1 LSDQELEGFVQ
12 RMLSQE
18 ASFAKFAD
26 KFSEKAQQA
35 LLFASEEAQLF
46 NHNYIGTEHL
56 LLGLLHEGTGTAARI
71 LNECGVELQKVRKAV
86 EFIVGRGKEP
96 VEGEPGL
103 TLRAQVV
110 IALAVSEGWRTPDH
124 RIDTE
129 QLLLGIIREGE
140 GIAAGIM
147 ERLSTSL
154 EQVRTKVL
162 QALLNQNVPNVPTD
176 PLKEAARNKSNV
188 VACRVDGNDL
198 DAIDMLVE
206 VGIRTT
212 RSDAA
217 SWLIHAGIEA
227 NRSVLESVQATVGE
241 IRQLRTRAQAAAA
254 QLLKSE
260 SAPGSTNVAE
270 KRTEGEEPH

>member
-1 LSDQELEGFVQ
+1 MSDSEFKDYVE
-12 RMLSQE
+12 RMLAQE
-18 ASFAKFAD
+18 ASFVKFAD

-35 LLFASEEAQLF
+35 LLFSSEEARLF

-71 LNECGVELQKVRKAV
+71 LNEYGVDLQKARQAV

-96 VEGEPGL
+96 YEGEPRL
-103 TLRAQVV
+103 TPRAQVV
-110 IALAVSEGWRTPDH
+110 IALSVSEGWRAAGHT
-124 RIDTE
+124 IDTE

-140 GIAAGIM
+140 GIGAGII
-147 ERLSTSL
+147 ERVGTSL
-154 EQVRTKVL
+154 EQIRTRIL
-162 QALLNQNVPNVPTD
+162 QSLLNQNVLVE
-176 PLKEAARNKSNV
+176 PLKETAKNKSNV

-241 IRQLRTRAQAAAA
+241 IRQLRTRAQAMAQ

-260 SAPGSTNVAE
+260 GADSST
-270 KRTEGEEPH
+270 KGEEKATGSEEAS

>member
-1 LSDQELEGFVQ
+1 MSDQELEGFVQ

-35 LLFASEEAQLF
+35 LLFANEEAGLF

-56 LLGLLHEGTGTAARI
+56 LLGLLHEGTGVAAKI
-71 LNECGVELQKVRKAV
+71 LNECGVELEKVRKAV

-103 TLRAQVV
+103 TPRSQVV
-110 IALAVSEGWRTPDH
+110 IALAVSEGWRTPGH
-124 RIDTE
+124 LIDTE

-140 GIAAGIM
+140 GIAAGII
-147 ERLSTSL
+147 ERLATSL
-154 EQVRTKVL
+154 EQVRAKVL
-162 QALLNQNVPNVPTD
+162 QALLNQNVPVE
-176 PLKEAARNKSNV
+176 PLKEAAKNKSNV
-188 VACRVDGNDL
+188 VACRVDGYDL

-227 NRSVLESVQATVGE
+227 NRSVLDSVQATVGE
-241 IRQLRTRAQAAAA
+241 IRQLRTRAQAVAM
-254 QLLKSE
+254 QLLKTE
-260 SAPGSTNVAE
+260 GAAGSTNVVE
-270 KRTEGEEPH
+270 KTTESEDPN

>member
-1 LSDQELEGFVQ
+1 VSDQELEGFVQ

-18 ASFAKFAD
+18 ASSFAKFAD

-56 LLGLLHEGTGTAARI
+56 LLGLLHVGTGAAAKV
-71 LNECGVELQKVRKAV
+71 LNECGVDLQKVRKAV

-96 VEGEPGL
+96 FEGEPGL
-103 TLRAQVV
+103 TPRSQVV

-124 RIDTE
+124 HIDTE

-140 GIAAGIM
+140 GIGAAII
-147 ERLSTSL
+147 ERVGTSL
-154 EQVRTKVL
+154 EQVRARVL
-162 QALLNQNVPNVPTD
+162 QVLLNQNVPLE
-176 PLKEAARNKSNV
+176 PLKETAKNKSNV

-217 SWLIHAGIEA
+217 SWLIHAGIES
-227 NRSVLESVQATVGE
+227 NRSILESVQATVGE
-241 IRQLRTRAQAAAA
+241 IRQLRTRAQAVAA
-254 QLLKSE
+254 QLLKTE
-260 SAPGSTNVAE
+260 SAAGSTRVTE
-270 KRTEGEEPH
+270 KTAEGEDPN

>member
-1 LSDQELEGFVQ
+1 MSDQELEGFVQ

-35 LLFASEEAQLF
+35 LLFASEEAGLF

-56 LLGLLHEGTGTAARI
+56 LLGLLHEGTGVAAKV

-103 TLRAQVV
+103 TPRSQVV
-110 IALAVSEGWRTPDH
+110 IALAVSEGWRTPGH
-124 RIDTE
+124 LIDTE
-129 QLLLGIIREGE
+129 QLLLGIVREGE
-140 GIAAGIM
+140 GIAAGII
-147 ERLSTSL
+147 ERLATSL
-154 EQVRTKVL
+154 EQVRAKVL
-162 QALLNQNVPNVPTD
+162 QALLNQNVPVE
-176 PLKEAARNKSNV
+176 PLKEAAKNKSNV
-188 VACRVDGNDL
+188 VACRVDGYDL

-227 NRSVLESVQATVGE
+227 NRSVLDSVQATVGE
-241 IRQLRTRAQAAAA
+241 IRQLRTRAQAVAM
-254 QLLKSE
+254 QLLKTE
-260 SAPGSTNVAE
+260 GAAGSTNVAE
-270 KRTEGEEPH
+270 KTTESEDPN

>member
-1 LSDQELEGFVQ
+1 MSDQELEGFVQ
-12 RMLSQE
+12 KMLSQE
-18 ASFAKFAD
+18 ASFARFAD

-35 LLFASEEAQLF
+35 LLFASEEARLF

-56 LLGLLHEGTGTAARI
+56 LLGLLHEGTGIAARI
-71 LNECGVELQKVRKAV
+71 LNENGVDLQKVRKAV
-86 EFIVGRGKEP
+86 EFIVGKGKEP

-110 IALAVSEGWRTPDH
+110 IALAVSEGWRTPGH
-124 RIDTE
+124 AIDTE

-140 GIAAGIM
+140 GIAAGII
-147 ERLSTSL
+147 ERVSTSL
-154 EQVRTKVL
+154 EQVRAKVL
-162 QALLNQNVPNVPTD
+162 QALLNQNISVE
-176 PLKEAARNKSNV
+176 PLKEVAKNKSNV
-188 VACRVDGNDL
+188 VACRVDGDDL

-217 SWLIHAGIEA
+217 SWLIHAGIDA

-241 IRQLRTRAQAAAA
+241 IRQLRTKAQAAAA
-254 QLLKSE
+254 QLLKTERAAS
-260 SAPGSTNVAE
+260 STSVEE
-270 KRTEGEEPH
+270 KPTGPEHS

>member
-1 LSDQELEGFVQ
+1 MSDQELEGFVQ

-18 ASFAKFAD
+18 ASSYAKFAD

-56 LLGLLHEGTGTAARI
+56 LLGLLHEGTGVAARV
-71 LNECGVELQKVRKAV
+71 LNECGVDLQKVRKAI

-96 VEGEPGL
+96 FEGEPGL
-103 TLRAQVV
+103 TVRSQVV

-124 RIDTE
+124 HIDTE

-140 GIAAGIM
+140 GIGAAII
-147 ERLSTSL
+147 ERVGTSL
-154 EQVRTKVL
+154 EQVRTRVL
-162 QALLNQNVPNVPTD
+162 QVLLNQNVSVE
-176 PLKEAARNKSNV
+176 PLKETAKNKSNV

-241 IRQLRTRAQAAAA
+241 IRQLRTRAQAVAA
-254 QLLKSE
+254 QLLKTE
-260 SAPGSTNVAE
+260 STADATSAAE
-270 KRTEGEEPH
+270 KITEGEDSNQ

>member
-1 LSDQELEGFVQ
+1 MSDQELEGFVQ
-12 RMLSQE
+12 KMLSQK

-35 LLFASEEAQLF
+35 LLFAQEEAQLL
-46 NHNYIGTEHL
+46 NHNFIGTEHL
-56 LLGLLHEGTGTAARI
+56 LLGLLHEGTGEAARV
-71 LNECGVELQKVRKAV
+71 LNECGVDLQKVRKAV

-103 TLRAQVV
+103 TPRSQVV
-110 IALAVSEGWRTPDH
+110 ISLAISEGWRTPDH
-124 RIDTE
+124 HIDTE

-140 GIAAGIM
+140 GIGAAII
-147 ERLSTSL
+147 ERVGSSL

-162 QALLNQNVPNVPTD
+162 QALLNQNIPVES
-176 PLKEAARNKSNV
+176 LKETAKNKSNV

-198 DAIDMLVE
+198 EAIDMLVE

-241 IRQLRTRAQAAAA
+241 IRQLRSKAQATAA

-260 SAPGSTNVAE
+260 KTS
-270 KRTEGEEPH
+270 EGEEASQ

>member
-1 LSDQELEGFVQ
+1 MSDQELEGFIQ

-18 ASFAKFAD
+18 ASSFAKFAD

-56 LLGLLHEGTGTAARI
+56 LLGLLHEGTGVAAKVLI
-71 LNECGVELQKVRKAV
+71 ECGVDLQKVRKAV

-103 TLRAQVV
+103 TPRSQVV
-110 IALAVSEGWRTPDH
+110 IALAVSEGWRTPGH
-124 RIDTE
+124 HIDTE

-140 GIAAGIM
+140 GIGAAII
-147 ERLSTSL
+147 ERVGTSL
-154 EQVRTKVL
+154 EQVRARVL
-162 QALLNQNVPNVPTD
+162 QALLNQNVSVE
-176 PLKEAARNKSNV
+176 PLKETAKNKNNV

-241 IRQLRTRAQAAAA
+241 IRQLRTRAQAVAA
-254 QLLKSE
+254 QLLKTE
-260 SAPGSTNVAE
+260 SATDLTRLAE
-270 KRTEGEEPH
+270 KTTEGEDPN

>member
-1 LSDQELEGFVQ
+1 MSDQELEGFVQ
-12 RMLSQE
+12 RMFSQE
-18 ASFAKFAD
+18 ASFARFAD

-35 LLFASEEAQLF
+35 LLFAQEEAHLL

-56 LLGLLHEGTGTAARI
+56 LLGLLHEGTGVAARV
-71 LNECGVELQKVRKAV
+71 LNECGVDLQKVRKAA
-86 EFIVGRGKEP
+86 EFIIGRGKEP
-96 VEGEPGL
+96 VEGEAGL
-103 TLRAQVV
+103 TPRSQVV

-124 RIDTE
+124 HIDTE

-140 GIAAGIM
+140 GIGAAII
-147 ERLSTSL
+147 ERMGTSL

-162 QALLNQNVPNVPTD
+162 QALLNQNIPVE
-176 PLKEAARNKSNV
+176 PLKETAKNKSNV

-198 DAIDMLVE
+198 EAIDMLVE

-241 IRQLRTRAQAAAA
+241 IRQLRSKAQAVAA
-254 QLLKSE
+254 QLLKTE
-260 SAPGSTNVAE
+260 SAADSTNVAE
-270 KRTEGEEPH
+270 KRAEGEDAH

>member
-1 LSDQELEGFVQ
+1 MSDQELEGFVQ
-12 RMLSQE
+12 KMLSQE
-18 ASFAKFAD
+18 ASFARFAD

-35 LLFASEEAQLF
+35 LLFANEEAGLF

-56 LLGLLHEGTGTAARI
+56 LLGLLREGTGVAARV

-103 TLRAQVV
+103 TPRSQVV
-110 IALAVSEGWRTPDH
+110 IALAVSEGWRTPGH
-124 RIDTE
+124 HIDTE

-140 GIAAGIM
+140 GIGAAII
-147 ERLSTSL
+147 ERVGTSL
-154 EQVRTKVL
+154 EQVRARVL
-162 QALLNQNVPNVPTD
+162 QALLNQNVSVE
-176 PLKEAARNKSNV
+176 PLKETAKNKNNV

-241 IRQLRTRAQAAAA
+241 IRQLRTRAQAVAA
-254 QLLKSE
+254 QLLKTEFATTST
-260 SAPGSTNVAE
+260 SAEENTDNGQDTNQQ
-270 KRTEGEEPH
+270 

>member
-1 LSDQELEGFVQ
+1 MSDQELEGFVQ
-12 RMLSQE
+12 KMLSQE
-18 ASFAKFAD
+18 ASSFAKFTD

-46 NHNYIGTEHL
+46 NHNFIGTEHL

-71 LNECGVELQKVRKAV
+71 LNECGVDLQKVRKAV

-103 TLRAQVV
+103 TPRSQVV
-110 IALAVSEGWRTPDH
+110 IAMAVSEGWRTPGH
-124 RIDTE
+124 HIDTE

-140 GIAAGIM
+140 GIGAAII
-147 ERLSTSL
+147 ERVGTSL
-154 EQVRTKVL
+154 EQVRARVL
-162 QALLNQNVPNVPTD
+162 QALLNQNIPVE
-176 PLKEAARNKSNV
+176 PLKETAKNKNNV

-241 IRQLRTRAQAAAA
+241 IRQLRSRAQAVAA
-254 QLLKSE
+254 QLLKTENATASI
-260 SAPGSTNVAE
+260 SVTE
-270 KRTEGEEPH
+270 KIAEGEDPN

>member
-1 LSDQELEGFVQ
+1 MSDQELEGFVQ
-12 RMLSQE
+12 KMLSQE

-26 KFSEKAQQA
+26 RFSEKAQQA

-86 EFIVGRGKEP
+86 EFIIGRGKEP

-103 TLRAQVV
+103 TPRAQVV
-110 IALAVSEGWRTPDH
+110 IALAVSEGWRTPGH

-129 QLLLGIIREGE
+129 QLLVGIIREGE
-140 GIAAGIM
+140 GIAAGII
-147 ERLSTSL
+147 ERVGTSL

-162 QALLNQNVPNVPTD
+162 QALLNQSVSVE
-176 PLKEAARNKSNV
+176 PLKEAAKNKSNV

-227 NRSVLESVQATVGE
+227 NRSVLDSVQATVGE
-241 IRQLRTRAQAAAA
+241 IRQLRTKAQAAAA
-254 QLLKSE
+254 QLLKTE
-260 SAPGSTNVAE
+260 GAAGSMNVAE
-270 KRTEGEEPH
+270 KTTEGEDPN

>member
-1 LSDQELEGFVQ
+1 MSDQELEGFVQ
-12 RMLSQE
+12 KMLSQE
-18 ASFAKFAD
+18 ASFARFAD

-35 LLFASEEAQLF
+35 LLFANEEAQLF

-56 LLGLLHEGTGTAARI
+56 LLGLLHEGTGVAARV
-71 LNECGVELQKVRKAV
+71 LNESGVDLQKVRKAV

-103 TLRAQVV
+103 TPRSQVV

-124 RIDTE
+124 QIDTE

-140 GIAAGIM
+140 GIAAGII
-147 ERLSTSL
+147 ERVGSSL
-154 EQVRTKVL
+154 EQIRAKVL
-162 QALLNQNVPNVPTD
+162 QALLNSNVTVE
-176 PLKEAARNKSNV
+176 PLKEAAKNKSNV

-227 NRSVLESVQATVGE
+227 NRSILESVQATVGE
-241 IRQLRTRAQAAAA
+241 IRQLRTKAQAVAA
-254 QLLKSE
+254 QLLKTE
-260 SAPGSTNVAE
+260 SAAGSTSIKE
-270 KRTEGEEPH
+270 KTGEGENSN

>member
-1 LSDQELEGFVQ
+1 MSDQELEGFVQ

-18 ASFAKFAD
+18 ASSFARFAD
-26 KFSEKAQQA
+26 RFNEKAQQA

-71 LNECGVELQKVRKAV
+71 LNECGVELQKVRTAI

-103 TLRAQVV
+103 THRAQVV
-110 IALAVSEGWRTPDH
+110 IALAVSEGWRTPGH
-124 RIDTE
+124 SIDTE

-140 GIAAGIM
+140 GIGAAII
-147 ERLSTSL
+147 ERVGTSL
-154 EQVRTKVL
+154 EQVRAKVL
-162 QALLNQNVPNVPTD
+162 QALLNQNVSIE
-176 PLKEAARNKSNV
+176 PLKETAKNKSNV

-260 SAPGSTNVAE
+260 RAAGSTGTTE
-270 KRTEGEEPH
+270 KMAEGEEPH

>member
-1 LSDQELEGFVQ
+1 MSDQELGGFVQ

-18 ASFAKFAD
+18 ASFARFAD

-35 LLFASEEAQLF
+35 LLFASEEAHLL

-56 LLGLLHEGTGTAARI
+56 LLGLLHEGTGIAAKV
-71 LNECGVELQKVRKAV
+71 LNECGVDLQKVRKAV

-96 VEGEPGL
+96 FEGEVGL
-103 TLRAQVV
+103 TPRSQVV

-124 RIDTE
+124 HIDTE

-140 GIAAGIM
+140 GIGAAII
-147 ERLSTSL
+147 ERVGTSL

-162 QALLNQNVPNVPTD
+162 QALLNQNILVE
-176 PLKEAARNKSNV
+176 PLKETAKNKSNV

-198 DAIDMLVE
+198 EAIDMLVE

-241 IRQLRTRAQAAAA
+241 IRQLRSKAQATAA

-260 SAPGSTNVAE
+260 KTSGS
-270 KRTEGEEPH
+270 EEAS